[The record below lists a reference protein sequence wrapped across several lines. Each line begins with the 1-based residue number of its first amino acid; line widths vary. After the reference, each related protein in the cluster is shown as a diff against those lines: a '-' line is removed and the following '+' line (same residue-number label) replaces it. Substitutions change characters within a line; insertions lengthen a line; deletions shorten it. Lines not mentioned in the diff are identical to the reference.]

1 MYSVPPKELQLG
13 ISVLG
18 GSGVG
23 GGNGSNPTNLQHT
36 PAPTH
41 APPPPS
47 SGLLTAQQVI
57 DFLLLCYHVSNDGF
71 RVEETGCCC
80 HLKTQD
86 FKLFLASCK
95 LHSSQ
100 QSCCTTPR
108 RWPHRWPGKIGES
121 PITWGRA
128 STASIPGIK
137 ANLILLVFIYHL
149 TQSRI
154 RLLDPRFRQNVD
166 FENAK

>member
-23 GGNGSNPTNLQHT
+23 GGNGSNPTNPQHT

-57 DFLLLCYHVSNDGF
+57 DFLQLCYHVSNDGF

-80 HLKTQD
+80 HTRFQTIFSL
-86 FKLFLASCK
+86 LLASLIPAVM
-95 LHSSQ
+95 LHHPQEVTSRVALEDWG
-100 QSCCTTPR
+100 TPHYLR
-108 RWPHRWPGKIGES
+108 ACLHR
-121 PITWGRA
+121 
-128 STASIPGIK
+128 
-137 ANLILLVFIYHL
+137 LH
-149 TQSRI
+149 
-154 RLLDPRFRQNVD
+154 PR
-166 FENAK
+166 

>member
-47 SGLLTAQQVI
+47 SGLLTPQQVI
-57 DFLLLCYHVSNDGF
+57 DFLQLCYHVSKVDSELKRLAVILKHKISNYFQPPASFTHPSSHVAPPPGGDL
-71 RVEETGCCC
+71 TGG
-80 HLKTQD
+80 LGR
-86 FKLFLASCK
+86 LGNPPL
-95 LHSSQ
+95 LEGVPPPPPSQ
-100 QSCCTTPR
+100 VARPT
-108 RWPHRWPGKIGES
+108 
-121 PITWGRA
+121 
-128 STASIPGIK
+128 
-137 ANLILLVFIYHL
+137 
-149 TQSRI
+149 
-154 RLLDPRFRQNVD
+154 
-166 FENAK
+166 